1 MDKHTIAGTTR
12 RTFLMGLPVAG
23 LMGTSLAAT
32 ALDRR
37 NLTPLPQL
45 TDQLL
50 WRAVREEFRGSLNI
64 TAMNAANMSPPCAG
78 ARAALEAATTDI
90 DRDPSFEN
98 RAKYQQRHE
107 ATRAALAELIGAALD
122 EIAITRNTSEGNN
135 LIVQGL
141 ALGPGDEIVLWEE
154 NHRSN
159 ELSWEVRAQREGF
172 KIIRVATP
180 KQPESAEDLIAPFR
194 EAIGPSTRLVSFSH
208 VSNSSGTELPAAA
221 LCKLTADAGALSMI
235 DGAQTVGAM
244 ALDVKALG
252 CDFMTCSGQKWMC
265 GPREAG
271 MLYVRK
277 DRQELLNPLIV
288 SYPLAGGDTGARAF
302 EMLGQRDDGA
312 IDALGQAAALHLA
325 IGPSRVEARV
335 RSLTDLLMAE
345 IRHKAPSARF
355 LTPEN
360 PAYRLGVVVTAVTH
374 GESGAAQARA
384 YEQFAVSGSAFPG
397 ALRLCPHIY
406 NDEADIERAA
416 AAMATA
422 IAPA

>member
-1 MDKHTIAGTTR
+1 
-12 RTFLMGLPVAG
+12 MGASVAG
-23 LMGTSLAAT
+23 LVGASLGAR

-37 NLTPLPQL
+37 DLTTLPQL
-45 TDQLL
+45 TAQPL
-50 WRAVREEFRGSLNI
+50 WQAVRREFESSSRVI
-64 TAMNAANMSPPCAG
+64 AMNAANMAPPCAG
-78 ARAALEAATTDI
+78 ARAALAAATMDI
-90 DRDPSFEN
+90 DSDPSFEN

-107 ATRAALAELIGAALD
+107 ATRAALAELIEAD
-122 EIAITRNTSEGNN
+122 PEEIAITRNTSEGNN

-141 ALGPGDEIVLWEE
+141 ELGPGDEVVLWDQ

-159 ELSWEVRAQREGF
+159 NLSWEVRARREGF
-172 KIIRVATP
+172 KLIRVATP
-180 KQPESAEDLIAPFR
+180 EQPGSAEQLIAPFR
-194 EAIGPSTRLVSFSH
+194 RVIGPATRLVAFSH

-221 LCKLTADAGALSMI
+221 LCKLTSDAGAFSLI

-244 ALDVKALG
+244 ALDVRALG
-252 CDFMTCSGQKWMC
+252 CDFMTSSGQKWVC

-288 SYPLAGGDTGARAF
+288 SYPLAGGGNGARAF

-312 IDALGQAAALHLA
+312 VDALGQAAALHLA
-325 IGPSRVEARV
+325 IGPARVEARV

-345 IRHKAPSARF
+345 IRRRAPAARF
-355 LTPEN
+355 VTPEN
-360 PAYRLGVVVTAVTH
+360 PAHRLGVVITKVTQ
-374 GESGAAQARA
+374 GEAEAAQARA
-384 YEQFAVSGSAFPG
+384 YEQFGVSGSAFPG

-406 NDEADIERAA
+406 HDEADVERTA

-422 IAPA
+422 VATV